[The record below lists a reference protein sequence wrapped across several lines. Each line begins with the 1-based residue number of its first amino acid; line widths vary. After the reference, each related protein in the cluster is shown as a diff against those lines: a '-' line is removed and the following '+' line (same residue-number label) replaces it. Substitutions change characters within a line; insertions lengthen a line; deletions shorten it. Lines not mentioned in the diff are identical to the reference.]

1 MAPSATETAYDFL
14 RNSIMVGSYAAGD
27 RIKEEWIAEQIG
39 VSRTPIRQAMQKL
52 AAQGFVVVSHHQGA
66 RVANWSSQ
74 DLSEITELRALLEG
88 FGARLAATK
97 ISERELDE
105 LRGLAEKMEAAAQA
119 PRAEDYARITDL
131 NSKFHMAIVSASGN
145 KRLTEVIGNL
155 AHPLLV
161 QRKFSTFDQRR
172 LMRSMQH
179 HRELIDALTQHDPDW
194 AGAIMRA
201 HILAS
206 STAGS
211 APGREE

>member
-131 NSKFHMAIVSASGN
+131 IEAAQSSLDYEGFEW
-145 KRLTEVIGNL
+145 L
-155 AHPLLV
+155 
-161 QRKFSTFDQRR
+161 RR
-172 LMRSMQH
+172 AALS
-179 HRELIDALTQHDPDW
+179 DAVKSHQLK
-194 AGAIMRA
+194 
-201 HILAS
+201 
-206 STAGS
+206 
-211 APGREE
+211 APISP